1 MFHLL
6 LAVIY
11 LAFICL
17 GLPDSLLGS
26 AWPAMYQEFSVPV
39 SFAGGISMIISI
51 GTIISSLHS
60 DRLTR
65 RLGTGKVTA
74 FSVLMTAIALFGFS
88 ISHSYLALCLWA
100 VPYGLGA
107 GSVDASLNNYV
118 ALHYASRHMSWL
130 HCMWGVGASLGPY
143 VMGYAL
149 TGGSGWNG
157 GYRAIAIL
165 QFALTAILLISLPLG
180 YFAGTHKDRLGDQAV
195 RTASLV
201 AISMPSFWVGL
212 LLMIV
217 FALKL
222 KWLPAGGWSDTL
234 LGQFRCLIL
243 PAITQSLMTS
253 ALLLRNTRNSVVDIT
268 RMDYVDFARSKGIS
282 NGEVRTRH
290 VMRNAM
296 ISTVTLLS
304 MRMAAM
310 LGGSVIIETVFSV
323 PGIGKLASDAIF
335 GRDYAVVQFVVLLFA
350 VLVLVINLITDILY
364 SFLDPR
370 VSL

>member
-1 MFHLL
+1 MIPVLFVVTILVFSIIRFIPGEPARL
-6 LAVIY
+6 ILGEKATEEAVAA
-11 LAFICL
+11 LTEKL
-17 GLPDSLLGS
+17 GLNEPLLTQYFLFLKQIFTLDFGNS
-26 AWPAMYQEFSVPV
+26 FTYSVPV
-39 SFAGGISMIISI
+39 ADLLASRFP
-51 GTIISSLHS
+51 
-60 DRLTR
+60 
-65 RLGTGKVTA
+65 VT
-74 FSVLMTAIALFGFS
+74 
-88 ISHSYLALCLWA
+88 LALTL
-100 VPYGLGA
+100 
-107 GSVDASLNNYV
+107 
-118 ALHYASRHMSWL
+118 MSTVL
-130 HCMWGVGASLGPY
+130 S
-143 VMGYAL
+143 
-149 TGGSGWNG
+149 
-157 GYRAIAIL
+157 
-165 QFALTAILLISLPLG
+165 LLISLPLG

-195 RTASLV
+195 RTASPGGHLH
-201 AISMPSFWVGL
+201 AL
-212 LLMIV
+212 LLGGTAADDCLCPEAEV
-217 FALKL
+217 A
-222 KWLPAGGWSDTL
+222 PAGGWSDTL

>member
-1 MFHLL
+1 MIPVLFVVTILVFSIIRFIPGEPARLILGEKATEEAVAALTEKLGLNEPLLTQYLLFLKQIFTLDFGNSFTYQMPVSEL
-6 LAVIY
+6 LASR
-11 LAFICL
+11 F
-17 GLPDSLLGS
+17 
-26 AWPAMYQEFSVPV
+26 PV
-39 SFAGGISMIISI
+39 
-51 GTIISSLHS
+51 T
-60 DRLTR
+60 
-65 RLGTGKVTA
+65 
-74 FSVLMTAIALFGFS
+74 
-88 ISHSYLALCLWA
+88 LALTLMST
-100 VPYGLGA
+100 VI
-107 GSVDASLNNYV
+107 SLV
-118 ALHYASRHMSWL
+118 
-130 HCMWGVGASLGPY
+130 
-143 VMGYAL
+143 
-149 TGGSGWNG
+149 
-157 GYRAIAIL
+157 
-165 QFALTAILLISLPLG
+165 ISLPM
-180 YFAGTHKDRLGDQAV
+180 DQVV
-195 RTASLV
+195 RTTSLV

-243 PAITQSLMTS
+243 PAVTQSLMTS

-268 RMDYVDFARSKGIS
+268 RMDYVDFARSKGITS
-282 NGEVRTRH
+282 GEVRTRH

-335 GRDYAVVQFVVLLFA
+335 GRDYAVVQYVVLLFA

-370 VSL
+370 VNL

>member
-1 MFHLL
+1 MNRLNYILKRVLQMIPVLFVVTILVFSIIRFIPGEPARL
-6 LAVIY
+6 ILGEKATEEAVAA
-11 LAFICL
+11 LTEKL
-17 GLPDSLLGS
+17 GLNEPLLTQYFLFLKQIFTLDFGN
-26 AWPAMYQEFSVPV
+26 
-39 SFAGGISMIISI
+39 SF
-51 GTIISSLHS
+51 T
-60 DRLTR
+60 
-65 RLGTGKVTA
+65 
-74 FSVLMTAIALFGFS
+74 
-88 ISHSYLALCLWA
+88 LALTL
-100 VPYGLGA
+100 
-107 GSVDASLNNYV
+107 
-118 ALHYASRHMSWL
+118 MSTVL
-130 HCMWGVGASLGPY
+130 S
-143 VMGYAL
+143 
-149 TGGSGWNG
+149 
-157 GYRAIAIL
+157 
-165 QFALTAILLISLPLG
+165 LLISLPLG

-335 GRDYAVVQFVVLLFA
+335 GRDYAVVQ
-350 VLVLVINLITDILY
+350 INLITDILY

>member
-1 MFHLL
+1 MNVDETLSDLGVKVNLGALTLNKVVHVLL
-6 LAVIY
+6 LALIGVVVIRVILKLLDGM
-11 LAFICL
+11 LARSK
-17 GLPDSLLGS
+17 SLKSLS
-26 AWPAMYQEFSVPV
+26 RYIHSVAKIAMTV
-39 SFAGGISMIISI
+39 I
-51 GTIISSLHS
+51 L
-60 DRLTR
+60 
-65 RLGTGKVTA
+65 
-74 FSVLMTAIALFGFS
+74 VLM
-88 ISHSYLALCLWA
+88 
-100 VPYGLGA
+100 
-107 GSVDASLNNYV
+107 V
-118 ALHYASRHMSWL
+118 AED
-130 HCMWGVGASLGPY
+130 
-143 VMGYAL
+143 MGIH
-149 TGGSGWNG
+149 T
-157 GYRAIAIL
+157 
-165 QFALTAILLISLPLG
+165 T
-180 YFAGTHKDRLGDQAV
+180 
-195 RTASLV
+195 SLV

-243 PAITQSLMTS
+243 PAVTQSLMTS

-268 RMDYVDFARSKGIS
+268 RMDYVDFARSKGITS
-282 NGEVRTRH
+282 GEVRTRH

-304 MRMAAM
+304 MRMTAM

-335 GRDYAVVQFVVLLFA
+335 GRDYAVVQYVVLLFA

-370 VSL
+370 VNL